1 MMLLLITY
9 VLNMLKMQGFIQNIA
24 FTLLI
29 AMVMLTQFQI
39 FHPIGTFSQS
49 QSHIDLGY
57 YPVML
62 KEVKV

>member
-1 MMLLLITY
+1 MMLLLITC
-9 VLNMLKMQGFIQNIA
+9 VLNMLKMQGFIENIA
-24 FTLLI
+24 FALLI

-49 QSHIDLGY
+49 PSHIDLGY